1 MSSFNH
7 KTAAEDVHFTSVSS
21 CSESDSDADNGKRDA
36 NDQNDGDDEAIAR
49 KIRGVTDIHSETE
62 AFDGSDLELATSG
75 DDITSM
81 EMMIVKDVKA
91 GDEVFNTYG
100 SLGNAALLHRYGFTE
115 PDNPF
120 DILNIDLD
128 IVIQWSLSLFS
139 CRHSR
144 RRLSL
149 WRKLNYSGCVSQNSE
164 CFEISFDGEPQVE
177 LLVLL
182 YIMLLPDDEFHE
194 LELSL
199 STIGDVKEPLRLCL
213 LGKESSP
220 CKEDSRLR
228 TKLLLTQGVCRALF
242 SLADARES
250 FYGPNSLE
258 VDIRSFNKCCCA
270 TDPKLYYSLILRI
283 SKRRIIEKLKPFAAS
298 GGGTLGTAKETRT
311 RKRLERA

>member
-1 MSSFNH
+1 MVPLADLFNH

-21 CSESDSDADNGKRDA
+21 SSESDSDADNGKRDA
-36 NDQNDGDDEAIAR
+36 NNQNDGDDEAIAS
-49 KIRGVTDIHSETE
+49 DIHSETG
-62 AFDGSDLELATSG
+62 AFDGDDLELATSG

-81 EMMIVKDVKA
+81 KMIMVKDVKA

-128 IVIQWSLSLFS
+128 IVIHWSLSLFS
-139 CRHSR
+139 NRHGR

-149 WRKLNYSGCVSQNSE
+149 WRKLDYSGCVSQDSE
-164 CFEISFDGEPQVE
+164 YFEISFDGEPQVE
-177 LLVLL
+177 LLILL

-199 STIGDVKEPLRLCL
+199 STICDVKETLRLCL
-213 LGKESSP
+213 FGKESSP
-220 CKEDSRLR
+220 CTEDSRLR

-250 FYGPNSLE
+250 YHGPNSLE
-258 VDIRSFNKCCCA
+258 VDIRSFNECCCA

-283 SKRRIIEKLKPFAAS
+283 SERRMIEKLKSFAAS
-298 GGGTLGTAKETRT
+298 GGGTLGTAKET
-311 RKRLERA
+311 